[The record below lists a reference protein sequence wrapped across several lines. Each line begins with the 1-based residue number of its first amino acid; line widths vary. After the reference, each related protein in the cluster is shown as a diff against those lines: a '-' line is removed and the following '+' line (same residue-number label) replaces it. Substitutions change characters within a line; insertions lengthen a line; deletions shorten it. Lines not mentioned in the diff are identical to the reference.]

1 MAVTSV
7 DKKILEVLKSIY
19 ILIKQLLNSKNN
31 SGYIA

>member
-19 ILIKQLLNSKNN
+19 VLIKQIFSKN
-31 SGYIA
+31 SGGYIA